1 VVLDYQ
7 LNANALGTDIFGTNR
22 LAKVVYAGLNTSLQC
37 LELASNGRALPEL
50 DEDGEPTGAET
61 AVPLPDSLVNDDK
74 AGDSILLG
82 DDLPYAELKTYL
94 VEGLM
99 RNVLLRVATRQTA
112 LLLLPVARVLLHAKR
127 PRASPDSIK
136 AQLGADDVADT
147 FQAATLSGTPK
158 PGVVSYTTYSTVPLS
173 TTAATSS
180 PLLRLPPELIS
191 YILRVFTTLEPVA
204 LPPPPAHASTYTVT
218 QPPQPTFASPLSET
232 QFNRVLAIAQDRAT
246 LSGMTH
252 RFPGNGAGRASP
264 ARGDARDQGRISLDT
279 KWALLGVVGCMEYQR
294 RAA

>member
-1 VVLDYQ
+1 
-7 LNANALGTDIFGTNR
+7 
-22 LAKVVYAGLNTSLQC
+22 
-37 LELASNGRALPEL
+37 
-50 DEDGEPTGAET
+50 
-61 AVPLPDSLVNDDK
+61 
-74 AGDSILLG
+74 
-82 DDLPYAELKTYL
+82 
-94 VEGLM
+94 M

-127 PRASPDSIK
+127 PRASPDDIK
-136 AQLGADDVADT
+136 AQLGADAVADT

-158 PGVVSYTTYSTVPLS
+158 PSIASYTTNSTLPLS
-173 TTAATSS
+173 PTAATSS

-191 YILRVFTTLEPVA
+191 YILRVFTTLESVA
-204 LPPPPAHASTYTVT
+204 LPPPPAHASAYTVT
-218 QPPQPTFASPLSET
+218 QPPQPVFASPLSEA
-232 QFNRVLAIAQDRAT
+232 QFNRVLAIAQDGAT

-264 ARGDARDQGRISLDT
+264 ARGDARDQGRVSLDN